1 MMSAAP
7 PMMSAAGSLDS
18 AFSMDGMQP
27 RPPPANNW
35 FGLRGLLFE
44 PEALNK
50 QSGFAFS
57 GHGGGAYEPVQTYK
71 YVGEGMGRFN
81 REEFTSAVFG
91 WRPRKCVLCLC
102 LSGCLLPLLVLYAM
116 FLFRDVRFDPVPP
129 PLPLAALTAL
139 GSLDAPAA
147 AGSSALALMAPDGLF
162 QVGDW
167 VQIGAPSEPEK
178 ELQAVAN
185 IAPGAVGLASTLFF
199 SYPAGTP
206 VFRVLP
212 QAINQSLLSSISQAL
227 PAGVSLPPQ
236 LPPSTFSATTTSAL
250 ATSALATSPPP
261 PTTSSATTTPTPP
274 PVNALTPPPDET
286 LPTLA
291 PVPTVSSDVACSQEC
306 TLDGNAGMCKDL
318 VADLARGP
326 LYASS
331 GPWEACESALETVLE
346 ECPECQGC
354 SHEEACE
361 EQVFAPTGAPGPTLP
376 PLPPEKGERAPGGAG
391 PACARSCHMRGAEP
405 ATCQESIMLAAKS
418 ADPDHDP
425 CDEAFAAVVRQCGA
439 CKGCNPVLDAGCG
452 EARPDQDPFN
462 CSVHSTWQ
470 TTWSEPKKAWC
481 CFRMKVGCPEKPVLP
496 PAPPPA
502 PPPPPPPPPD
512 AGAPAPP
519 PAPPRA
525 PAKPGATG
533 PSGGSKSSEAQEALL
548 VAQDDFNC
556 ESGPWPENKK
566 TWCCDHKQKG
576 CEVRPLQIP
585 GPPADPPPPL
595 GEDGAPLPPP
605 ADGEAPPPPADG
617 EAPPPPADGE
627 APPPVEGDE
636 TF

>member
-1 MMSAAP
+1 MAP
-7 PMMSAAGSLDS
+7 A
-18 AFSMDGMQP
+18 QV
-27 RPPPANNW
+27 RP
-35 FGLRGLLFE
+35 LLV
-44 PEALNK
+44 L
-50 QSGFAFS
+50 
-57 GHGGGAYEPVQTYK
+57 
-71 YVGEGMGRFN
+71 VG
-81 REEFTSAVFG
+81 
-91 WRPRKCVLCLC
+91 
-102 LSGCLLPLLVLYAM
+102 LLVLYAM

-361 EQVFAPTGAPGPTLP
+361 EQVFAPTGAPGACTARARASGRGGTPRWRRPRLRPELP
-376 PLPPEKGERAPGGAG
+376 HAGRGARDVPGEHHVSSQECRPGPRPLRRGLRSCGTSMRRVQRVQPGARRWVRRGEAG
-391 PACARSCHMRGAEP
+391 PGPVQLQRPQHV
-405 ATCQESIMLAAKS
+405 
-418 ADPDHDP
+418 ADH
-425 CDEAFAAVVRQCGA
+425 
-439 CKGCNPVLDAGCG
+439 
-452 EARPDQDPFN
+452 
-462 CSVHSTWQ
+462 
-470 TTWSEPKKAWC
+470 
-481 CFRMKVGCPEKPVLP
+481 
-496 PAPPPA
+496 
-502 PPPPPPPPPD
+502 
-512 AGAPAPP
+512 
-519 PAPPRA
+519 
-525 PAKPGATG
+525 
-533 PSGGSKSSEAQEALL
+533 
-548 VAQDDFNC
+548 
-556 ESGPWPENKK
+556 
-566 TWCCDHKQKG
+566 
-576 CEVRPLQIP
+576 
-585 GPPADPPPPL
+585 
-595 GEDGAPLPPP
+595 
-605 ADGEAPPPPADG
+605 
-617 EAPPPPADGE
+617 
-627 APPPVEGDE
+627 
-636 TF
+636 